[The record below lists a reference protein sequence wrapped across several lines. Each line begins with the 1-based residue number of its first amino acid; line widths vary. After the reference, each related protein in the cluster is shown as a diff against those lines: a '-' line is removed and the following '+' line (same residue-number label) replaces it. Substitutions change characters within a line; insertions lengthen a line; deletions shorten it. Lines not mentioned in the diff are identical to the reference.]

1 MTEYFV
7 GVTQSTIGR
16 IFTFVG
22 FALTSR
28 QVFLLERALIGKLHN
43 VSIAVTDGHVLT
55 HPHED
60 GTNNVVTDALTNV
73 LGGEITLL
81 KH

>member
-16 IFTFVG
+16 IFTFVE
-22 FALTSR
+22 FTLTSR
-28 QVFLLERALIGKLHN
+28 QIVSMEQELIGKLPN
-43 VSIAVTDGHVLT
+43 VSIAVTNVRILT

-60 GTNNVVTDALTNV
+60 GTNNVVAEALTNV